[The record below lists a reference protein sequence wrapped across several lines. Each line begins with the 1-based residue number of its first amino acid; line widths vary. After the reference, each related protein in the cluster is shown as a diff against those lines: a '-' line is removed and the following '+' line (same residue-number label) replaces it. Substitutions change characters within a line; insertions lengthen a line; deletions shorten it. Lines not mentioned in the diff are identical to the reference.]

1 MSLNALMLMGVRSA
15 LGPELF
21 EYRLGH
27 ECLKNGMRCI
37 TNKP

>member
-21 EYRLGH
+21 EYPVGNEH
-27 ECLKNGMRCI
+27 LKNGMRRI
-37 TNKP
+37 AKP